1 LRICPC
7 SDILSAMYIAHDKR
21 PAELKTLTDLFST
34 RIGASFLKSRALKAL
49 LPELKNAHHI
59 GLSWK
64 EIWEALKECGY
75 VGSYRQFAAMIR
87 KLASPDQKSRRFTK
101 NLTPPFVEKEKPKP
115 IAPIGAT
122 TSGQKEKPA
131 WQVQRE
137 EAMAKLDREV
147 ELNRQRESRLKPTKV
162 FKPSVFVGRSED

>member
-1 LRICPC
+1 MRICPC

-21 PAELKTLTDLFST
+21 PVELKMLADLFST

-49 LPELKNAHHI
+49 LPELMDAHHI
-59 GLSWK
+59 GLTWK

-87 KLASPDQKSRRFTK
+87 KLTSPDQRSRRFTK
-101 NLTPPFVEKEKPKP
+101 NLTAPFVGKEKPKLV
-115 IAPIGAT
+115 APIGAT
-122 TSGQKEKPA
+122 TSGHKEKPE
-131 WQVQRE
+131 WQIQRE
-137 EAMAKLDREV
+137 QEMARLDREA
-147 ELNRQRESRLKPTKV
+147 ELNRQREAQLQPRKV